1 MVSDKLSLNRQSLRR
16 EISKLIAAIE
26 REWKEELGAP
36 EAVATE
42 RALRK
47 THQFLTGLSEGK
59 PPGMEPPETLSDV
72 LGAAWLESHPWAIP
86 HVAKIQKAIRQ
97 DATTLAPETI

>member
-1 MVSDKLSLNRQSLRR
+1 VSVELSVDRQRLRR

-47 THQFLTGLSEGK
+47 THQFLTGLTDGK
-59 PPGMEPPETLSDV
+59 PLGLETPETLSDL

-97 DATTLAPETI
+97 DEITLAPETI